1 MTDVLGIP
9 ILTKLQMKDY
19 LIFMKN
25 VINLNLNHSLLQI
38 IIAVTSKWMLIQTI
52 IFIMMSLLV
61 VNIKRKHRALVTNS
75 KSIE

>member
-61 VNIKRKHRALVTNS
+61 NIKRKHRALVTNS